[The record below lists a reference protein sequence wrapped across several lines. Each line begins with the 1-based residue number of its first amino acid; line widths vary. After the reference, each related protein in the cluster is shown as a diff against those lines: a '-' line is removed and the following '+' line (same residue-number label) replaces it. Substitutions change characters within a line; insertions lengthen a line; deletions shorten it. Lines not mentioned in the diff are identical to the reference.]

1 MARRYFPGWSVERLE
16 QKLDQVLED
25 LASGKVT
32 TSWSAG
38 DTSTGKQIVRSLE
51 QVRSELLNDLS
62 ILAPDQYPAADFK
75 RVTVTIGR
83 IRDQ

>member
-1 MARRYFPGWSVERLE
+1 MARRYFPGWSVQRLE
-16 QKLDQVLED
+16 LKLDQVLED

-38 DTSTGKQIVRSLE
+38 DTSSSKQITRSLE
-51 QVRSELLNDLS
+51 QVRDELLNDLT
-62 ILAPDQYPAADFK
+62 ILDPDKYPAAEVR